1 MAKAGSGKER
11 DSVIER
17 LERELRD
24 MRARSDAAEAR
35 LADQSARLTA
45 LGSGREESM
54 RLLSETRA
62 ELSRVIAERDELK
75 KRLDGIDRMQTET
88 VAFTEEEQ
96 KEAAEATGNREVQP
110 TIEELMSN
118 LNDMIAQDPR
128 RGARLGGQSTEAPE
142 AQWQEMLAPEVIVP
156 EEFGEK
162 HEAKWPHERRR
173 ENRRREG
180 DVPSHVTEPPS
191 EVADR
196 PSEVGEP
203 PSQVV
208 AAPRHAKATTT
219 NLLVFLDAAHPI
231 KYPLYKDLMTIG
243 RSEDADIQIDGHFIS
258 RVHARIVRTGGKVTV
273 EDVGSKNG
281 ISVNSESVKRREL
294 KHGDV
299 IGIGKLRF
307 TFVEVSV

>member
-1 MAKAGSGKER
+1 MAKAGKER
-11 DSVIER
+11 DGVIER
-17 LERELRD
+17 LERELHD

-62 ELSRVIAERDELK
+62 ELARVIAERDELK

-96 KEAAEATGNREVQP
+96 QEATEATGDRETLP
-110 TIEELMSN
+110 TIDELMAN

-128 RGARLGGQSTEAPE
+128 RGVRLSGQSTEAPE
-142 AQWQEMLAPEVIVP
+142 AAWQEMLAPEVIVP
-156 EEFGEK
+156 EEFGGK
-162 HEAKWPHERRR
+162 GEAKWPHERRR
-173 ENRRREG
+173 EDRRRDEAA
-180 DVPSHVTEPPS
+180 T
-191 EVADR
+191 
-196 PSEVGEP
+196 
-203 PSQVV
+203 PSQE
-208 AAPRHAKATTT
+208 AATPSQEAATT

-231 KYPLYKDLMTIG
+231 KYPLYKDVMTIG
-243 RSEDADIQIDGHFIS
+243 RSENADIQIDGHFIS
-258 RVHARIVRTGGKVTV
+258 RVHARIVRAADKVTV

-281 ISVNSESVKRREL
+281 ISVNSESVTRHEL

-307 TFVEVSV
+307 TFVAVGADA

>member
-1 MAKAGSGKER
+1 MAKAGGSGKER

-24 MRARSDAAEAR
+24 MRTRSDAAEAR

-96 KEAAEATGNREVQP
+96 KEATEATGNSEVQP

-118 LNDMIAQDPR
+118 LNDMIAQDSR
-128 RGARLGGQSTEAPE
+128 RGARLSGQSTEAPE

-156 EEFGEK
+156 EEFGG

-180 DVPSHVTEPPS
+180 DVPSQVAEPPS
-191 EVADR
+191 EVA
-196 PSEVGEP
+196 EP
-203 PSQVV
+203 PNQVA
-208 AAPRHAKATTT
+208 AAPRQPAAPTT

-258 RVHARIVRTGGKVTV
+258 RVHARIVRSGGKFSV

-307 TFVEVSV
+307 TFIEVSV